1 MDPLT
6 HILLGATTAQCTARR
21 RVGRDATWVAAVA
34 GDLADVDVVFPT
46 LVAFA
51 GGDPTSLPRWMAHRG
66 LTHSLFMVPV
76 LALAAATIW
85 WLARRAILRSRANG
99 SSALSPSPP
108 GPGFAWLFG
117 ATFVAALTHPLLD
130 YCTSYGTQLL
140 SPFSSQRFAAD
151 AVGIIDILFTS
162 VLALTLPVC
171 WLLRRRR
178 RPSGQAPGR
187 VALAALAL
195 LAAYL
200 GTGRL
205 LHDRAIDKALAAIGS
220 EPVVSAEAYPAIG
233 SIFLWRTVVETPT
246 HWHVARVHF
255 LAPATRQVRP
265 ARPVEKPLEDQWYA
279 LAQGAPQ
286 AVEFAWFSGRPM
298 RWEPRPRNGQHVVT
312 FHDMRYAWP
321 LDGVDGLWNFE
332 VTLDDAG
339 NVLETQQIH
348 PVGPGGR
355 RKMFREVW
363 QELWNP

>member
-6 HILLGATTAQCTARR
+6 HILLGATTAQFTARR

-66 LTHSLFMVPV
+66 LTHSLFMAPV

-108 GPGFAWLFG
+108 EPGFAWLFW

-151 AVGIIDILFTS
+151 AIGIIDILFTS

-171 WLLRRRR
+171 WLVRRR
-178 RPSGQAPGR
+178 RPGGKAPGR
-187 VALAALAL
+187 IA

-205 LHDRAIDKALAAIGS
+205 VHDRAIDKALAAIGN

-255 LAPATRQVRP
+255 LAPAIRQVRL
-265 ARPVEKPLEDQWYA
+265 ARPVEKPLEDQWHA
-279 LAQGAPQ
+279 LALAAPQ

-298 RWEPRPRNGQHVVT
+298 RWEPRSRNGQHVVA

-321 LDGVDGLWNFE
+321 LDGVDGLWNLE
-332 VTLDDAG
+332 VTLDNAG
-339 NVLETQQIH
+339 NVVTAQRAQ
-348 PVGPGGR
+348 PVPTGGR
-355 RKMFREVW
+355 RRMFREVW